1 MRRLRVE
8 REGEQ
13 ADEGIE
19 AHALRLSLCAQRSNP
34 ASKWLSFPVRT
45 PKSYRNAPNSQMRLS
60 HLADY
65 AVVLM
70 TAAARRPAA
79 ARLSA
84 TELACETGV
93 PLPTAQKLM
102 GQLAACGLLRSVR
115 GAGGGFSLAKG
126 ASQISL
132 ADIVEAVEGPIAM
145 TVCSG
150 HEGPSDCALD
160 AHCRV
165 KPHMGVVG
173 NAVRGAL
180 GAVSLE
186 ALSGPASAAR
196 GLAR

>member
-1 MRRLRVE
+1 MRR
-8 REGEQ
+8 
-13 ADEGIE
+13 A
-19 AHALRLSLCAQRSNP
+19 RLSF
-34 ASKWLSFPVRT
+34 LSQPT
-45 PKSYRNAPNSQMRLS
+45 KSERNAPNCVEQTVRLS

-70 TAAARRPAA
+70 TAAARRPDG

-84 TELACETGV
+84 TELSGETGV
-93 PLPTAQKLM
+93 PLPTTQKLM
-102 GQLAACGLLRSVR
+102 GQLAASGLFTSVR
-115 GAGGGFSLAKG
+115 GAAGGFALAKP
-126 ASQISL
+126 ASEITL

-145 TVCSG
+145 TVCS
-150 HEGPSDCALD
+150 EGRSDCALD

-186 ALSGPASAAR
+186 HLSSPAQAGVQSGQEKVWAPAFA
-196 GLAR
+196 GAQSK

>member
-1 MRRLRVE
+1 
-8 REGEQ
+8 
-13 ADEGIE
+13 
-19 AHALRLSLCAQRSNP
+19 
-34 ASKWLSFPVRT
+34 
-45 PKSYRNAPNSQMRLS
+45 MRLT

-84 TELACETGV
+84 TELSTDTGV

-102 GQLAACGLLRSVR
+102 GMLAGAGLLSSVR
-115 GAGGGFSLAKG
+115 GAGGGFALSKPAEE
-126 ASQISL
+126 ISL

-150 HEGPSDCALD
+150 HEGTSDCALD
-160 AHCRV
+160 AHCKV
-165 KPHMGVVG
+165 KPHMGIVG

-180 GAVSLE
+180 GAVSLTE
-186 ALSGPASAAR
+186 
-196 GLAR
+196 LAQ

>member
-1 MRRLRVE
+1 
-8 REGEQ
+8 
-13 ADEGIE
+13 
-19 AHALRLSLCAQRSNP
+19 
-34 ASKWLSFPVRT
+34 
-45 PKSYRNAPNSQMRLS
+45 MRLS

-70 TAAARRPAA
+70 TAAARRPAG

-84 TELACETGV
+84 TELAGDTGV
-93 PLPTAQKLM
+93 PLPTTQKLM
-102 GQLAACGLLRSVR
+102 GQLATAGLLDSAR
-115 GAGGGFSLAKG
+115 GATGGFSLARS
-126 ASQISL
+126 ATEISL

-150 HEGPSDCALD
+150 SEGVSDCALD

-180 GAVSLE
+180 GAVSLTE
-186 ALSGPASAAR
+186 
-196 GLAR
+196 LAR